1 MVDKSISVKQWI
13 LHSLYRNIHI
23 EDTVGVINK
32 LVLYTLLFGNNFISE
47 SPRMIKFDNKT
58 LFTLSE
64 DKDGTY
70 LSAEI
75 FDSVGNIIVKVEK
88 NICTHCSKELIIK
101 YDERKYLLINNKQG
115 ENIIQSRILDKNTL
129 LVSGIFSF
137 KEFVLIATQNY
148 IILPNGK
155 RMMHTRVSASNSSV
169 IITEEGVIKSD
180 LMTPD

>member
-1 MVDKSISVKQWI
+1 M
-13 LHSLYRNIHI
+13 
-23 EDTVGVINK
+23 EDTVNVINK

-47 SPRMIKFDNKT
+47 SPQVIKFDNKT

-64 DKDGTY
+64 DKDGFY

-75 FDSVGNIIVKVEK
+75 FDLVGNVIVKVEK

-101 YDERKYLLINNKQG
+101 YNERNYLLINNKQG

-155 RMMHTRVSASNSSV
+155 RMMHNRVSASNGSV

-180 LMTPD
+180 LTTPN